1 VKILALDT
9 ATEACSVALVH
20 GTRLW
25 TRELEL
31 QRGHS
36 ERILGMIEDV
46 LSTAELTLAG
56 LDGLAFGR
64 GPGAFTGVRL
74 AASIAQGL
82 AFAAGLPVVPV
93 SDLRAI
99 AQRVLFEVESAA
111 SVLVASDARM
121 HEVYWAWY
129 GRGADGL
136 AEALTPEAVGSPDRV
151 ALIEAA
157 PPRIGAG
164 RGFRAYPQLGQRLAA
179 ALEGVRDD
187 LLPRAEEMARIGAIE
202 LASGRGVSAE
212 EAVPH
217 YLRDEVAR
225 IPSRE

>member
-1 VKILALDT
+1 MKILALDT
-9 ATEACSVALVH
+9 ATEACSVALLH
-20 GTRLW
+20 EPQLW

-36 ERILGMIEDV
+36 ERILGMIDEV
-46 LSTAELTLAG
+46 LGAGGLSLAA

-82 AFAAGLPVVPV
+82 AFAAGLPVAPI

-99 AQRVLFEVESAA
+99 AQRVLLEVEDAA
-111 SVLVASDARM
+111 SVLVANDARM

-129 GRGADGL
+129 RRGSDGW
-136 AEALTPEAVGSPDRV
+136 AEPLTQEAVGSPDRV
-151 ALIEAA
+151 PLIEAA

-164 RGFRAYPQLGQRLAA
+164 RGFRAYPQLAHRL

-187 LLPRAEEMARIGAIE
+187 LLPRAQEMARIAVIE
-202 LASGRGVSAE
+202 LASGRGVSPE
-212 EAVPH
+212 EAVPQ
-217 YLRDEVAR
+217 YLRNEVAR

>member
-36 ERILGMIEDV
+36 ERILGMIEEV
-46 LSTAELTLAG
+46 LSAGELTLAG

-64 GPGAFTGVRL
+64 GPGGFTGVRL

-129 GRGADGL
+129 RRGLDGW

-151 ALIEAA
+151 QLAEAA
-157 PPRIGAG
+157 TPRIGAG
-164 RGFRAYPQLGQRLAA
+164 RGFRAYPQLEHRLSA

-187 LLPRAEEMARIGAIE
+187 LLPRAEEMARIGAVE
-202 LASGRGVSAE
+202 LAAGRGVSPE
-212 EAVPH
+212 EAVPQ